1 MLLDFKDLT
10 LTFAGAA
17 HPPLLQLNHGTN
29 QYIQWPSSSTFLGI
43 MVPMPVSF
51 ESEST
56 KMKSGQRSL
65 LYSDGLIEIEN
76 SYQQLYGQDELSGT
90 F

>member
-1 MLLDFKDLT
+1 MQASRGFMLVFFFYTMLLDFKDLT

-51 ESEST
+51 ESERI
-56 KMKSGQRSL
+56 KINRDK
-65 LYSDGLIEIEN
+65 GLCFI
-76 SYQQLYGQDELSGT
+76 LMD
-90 F
+90 